1 MIDVL
6 GFEELVNNNRLDKI
20 SARMR
25 SLFQFIKRI
34 DYSITVTYADGRT
47 KSERVHFV
55 PNHYEFSD
63 TIVLWTEEEDSLN
76 PFKVGMFF
84 DCLSAIVLY
93 GLIYGLPLRIGAAFG
108 ECFIDEKSH
117 LLLGRAINDA
127 HMVEEAQNWMG
138 GALHKSCIQPDITA
152 ADLGIIDTQNYDVK
166 IPMKAKS
173 REKLGEL
180 IYALHWFSSDSIGR
194 TIDNIGAHSHARNK
208 LLTRVLQHYR
218 LKKLD
223 PNLYDTFYGS
233 SSDVKIQRIS
243 KKIDWIK
250 TIFED
255 VNCEPFLDLLIMLL
269 TTNVDTHR
277 GLGVPE
283 CYTYFRN
290 EVIPYVLE
298 VYKDRFPEHK
308 QYYDNASKFFDF
320 YKQIYPVA

>member
-1 MIDVL
+1 
-6 GFEELVNNNRLDKI
+6 
-20 SARMR
+20 
-25 SLFQFIKRI
+25 
-34 DYSITVTYADGRT
+34 
-47 KSERVHFV
+47 
-55 PNHYEFSD
+55 
-63 TIVLWTEEEDSLN
+63 
-76 PFKVGMFF
+76 
-84 DCLSAIVLY
+84 
-93 GLIYGLPLRIGAAFG
+93 
-108 ECFIDEKSH
+108 
-117 LLLGRAINDA
+117 
-127 HMVEEAQNWMG
+127 VEEAQNWMG